1 MSQTVHLSTT
11 KVFSYIVF
19 GTTDGQNMVTQGVD
33 IFSSHDV
40 MTCSI
45 VVDNNR
51 ETNTV
56 LFTFVC
62 IKKRWFSHFSL

>member
-1 MSQTVHLSTT
+1 MSQTVHLSTA
-11 KVFSYIVF
+11 KVFGYIVF

-40 MTCSI
+40 ITCSI

-56 LFTFVC
+56 LFTVVC
-62 IKKRWFSHFSL
+62 IKKLWFSHFSL